1 MGSVVSLSLCLCR
14 RLDVVVV
21 ASLLLLQGKCKCLC
35 VKSEKN
41 ASHKATAQPCGVFVV
56 WGLLRFRSV
65 AGAFGRYAP
74 SRPVGV
80 PPSAGSHQ
88 RGQSLRGHRCTPCEV
103 GSIHCEPC
111 GAFVVRK
118 SFRMLLG
125 QQQFHPTQ
133 QPPQQA
139 SVTLN
144 SPQPKASPPSLPRS
158 SVLRPSFRP
167 PYRCGRLAVRARRR
181 LSVRSVGS
189 AFVCG
194 LSRLLWGL
202 LCGVFLLLFYK
213 CKSEVFTSVNYN
225 EHSDFWT
232 VL

>member
-1 MGSVVSLSLCLCR
+1 MCLC
-14 RLDVVVV
+14 VKN
-21 ASLLLLQGKCKCLC
+21 AGKCKCLC
-35 VKSEKN
+35 VKN
-41 ASHKATAQPCGVFVV
+41 AGKCKCLCVESAGKCKCVCVKTATRAAHKATHSHPQSNAQPPTYPCGVFVV
-56 WGLLRFRSV
+56 GLLCRYRSF

-74 SRPVGV
+74 SRPVGF

-88 RGQSLRGHRCTPCEV
+88 RGQSLRGQRCTPCEV
-103 GSIHCEPC
+103 GNIQCEPC

-158 SVLRPSFRP
+158 SVLVCAPLPASP
-167 PYRCGRLAVRARRR
+167 L
-181 LSVRSVGS
+181 RSV
-189 AFVCG
+189 CG
-194 LSRLLWGL
+194 QWA
-202 LCGVFLLLFYK
+202 
-213 CKSEVFTSVNYN
+213 
-225 EHSDFWT
+225 
-232 VL
+232 

>member
-1 MGSVVSLSLCLCR
+1 MGS
-14 RLDVVVV
+14 
-21 ASLLLLQGKCKCLC
+21 AGKCESVC
-35 VKSEKN
+35 VES
-41 ASHKATAQPCGVFVV
+41 ATRATHKATAQPCGLLVV
-56 WGLLRFRSV
+56 GLLLRFRSV

-88 RGQSLRGHRCTPCEV
+88 RGQSLSGHRCTPCEV
-103 GSIHCEPC
+103 GNIHCEPC

-133 QPPQQA
+133 QTPQQA

-144 SPQPKASPPSLPRS
+144 SPQPKASPPALPRS
-158 SVLRPSFRP
+158 SVLAFAPLPALSLRAV
-167 PYRCGRLAVRARRR
+167 GLAASRR

-225 EHSDFWT
+225 ERSDLRT

>member
-1 MGSVVSLSLCLCR
+1 MSV
-14 RLDVVVV
+14 
-21 ASLLLLQGKCKCLC
+21 CK
-35 VKSEKN
+35 K
-41 ASHKATAQPCGVFVV
+41 
-56 WGLLRFRSV
+56 
-65 AGAFGRYAP
+65 
-74 SRPVGV
+74 
-80 PPSAGSHQ
+80 
-88 RGQSLRGHRCTPCEV
+88 
-103 GSIHCEPC
+103 
-111 GAFVVRK
+111 
-118 SFRMLLG
+118 LLG

-158 SVLRPSFRP
+158 SVLRLAFRP
-167 PYRCGRLAVRARRR
+167 LYRWGRLAIRALRR

-213 CKSEVFTSVNYN
+213 CKSKEFTTVNYN
-225 EHSDFWT
+225 ERSDLWT